1 MPLFFSVFEPC
12 FTTDL
17 FFEILASCFTFRV
30 GADGATHST
39 LLAMSADRQSLKYSF
54 AAHAYGSE
62 LKDRTTSSND
72 GRSNEPSAD
81 VSLPLHRLAAVV
93 DLAPPA
99 DGLKSLKSGVAALSE
114 ERRAAVAQVVAKTH
128 PSAAKQ
134 ALLLCF
140 LEPEQGGSSGT
151 SSSTAA
157 TAAEML
163 AANPAYSGT

>member
-1 MPLFFSVFEPC
+1 MPFFCVVFEPC

-72 GRSNEPSAD
+72 GRGNEPSAD

>member
-1 MPLFFSVFEPC
+1 MPFFCVVFEPC

-30 GADGATHST
+30 GADGASHST
-39 LLAMSADRQSLKYSF
+39 LLAMSADRQNLKYSL
-54 AAHAYGSE
+54 AARVHGSE

-72 GRSNEPSAD
+72 GSSNEPSAD
-81 VSLPLHRLAAVV
+81 VNLPFHRLAAVV